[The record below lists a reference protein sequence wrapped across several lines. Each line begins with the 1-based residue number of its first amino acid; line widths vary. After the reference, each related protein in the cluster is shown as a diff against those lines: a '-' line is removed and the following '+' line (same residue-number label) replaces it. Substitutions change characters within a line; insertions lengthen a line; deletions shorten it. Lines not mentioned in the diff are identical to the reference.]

1 MVGGGR
7 GDEAGGRL
15 VEPSAARWSL
25 TLNHSLLMISAVSLQ
40 VRVTARPPHS
50 APPTAR
56 TFTLRFLAGS
66 GTKSRNVAKQEFLS
80 FPASDRLTIQAL
92 TKYMEI
98 LLTRCFNKIFSAVC
112 SLSLTALEKLEL
124 ERASCKCNVAWP
136 NTSPN
141 IFYYPHHTADLSI
154 AIA

>member
-1 MVGGGR
+1 MVVGGGR

-66 GTKSRNVAKQEFLS
+66 GTKSKNVAKQEFLS
-80 FPASDRLTIQAL
+80 CPASDRLTIQAL

-98 LLTRCFNKIFSAVC
+98 LLTRCFNKIFSAV
-112 SLSLTALEKLEL
+112 
-124 ERASCKCNVAWP
+124 
-136 NTSPN
+136 
-141 IFYYPHHTADLSI
+141 
-154 AIA
+154 

>member
-66 GTKSRNVAKQEFLS
+66 GTKSRNVAKPEFLS
-80 FPASDRLTIQAL
+80 FPAS
-92 TKYMEI
+92 EI

-124 ERASCKCNVAWP
+124 ERASCKCNVAWSEYFLLS
-136 NTSPN
+136 T
-141 IFYYPHHTADLSI
+141 PHHTADLSI
-154 AIA
+154 AFQMNEASIISQFE